1 MLVVDFTTQAMQ
13 NNALKGRQCIPLNT
27 KSCKQNHTVMDKTQD
42 IIARWTA
49 LQPLSDRDKEMLS
62 RRFTIDFNYNS
73 NHIEGNTLTYGQT
86 EILLLFGKIV
96 GEADVQDVQEMTASN
111 VGLKMM
117 KEEADL
123 KNVPLTQNFIRT
135 LHKTLLR
142 QDYTVYRNLPG
153 GQTTSYVI
161 HAGQYKTRPNSVIT
175 RYGDRFEYASPEE
188 TPALM
193 TDLVD
198 WYNEAEQSGKYTPI
212 ELAAIFHYRYIR
224 IHPFEDGNGRIARL
238 MVNYILSRHDYPMIV
253 VRSRK
258 KNDYLEAL
266 HKTDL
271 TVGSSPSLGAH
282 ASKRDIQQFLTYFT
296 NLFVEEVTY
305 NIRFLTE
312 RGDNVWWFDGERVNF
327 RSNSTSKILNLMFA
341 VPDITIQKLS
351 QEVGINVAAVNKQL
365 KQLTT
370 KGYIERVEK
379 DGTWRLIITPSV

>member
-1 MLVVDFTTQAMQ
+1 MKKNT
-13 NNALKGRQCIPLNT
+13 LKGRRYIPFRAKT
-27 KSCKQNHTVMDKTQD
+27 CKNNSMSMDKIQD
-42 IIARWTA
+42 IMARWTA
-49 LQPLSDRDKEMLS
+49 LQPLSDRDREMLS

-86 EILLLFGKIV
+86 EILLLFGKII
-96 GEADVQDVQEMTASN
+96 GEAEVKDVQEMTASN
-111 VGLKMM
+111 LGLKMM
-117 KEEADL
+117 TEESRL
-123 KNVPLTQNFIRT
+123 KDVPMTQNFIRT

-142 QDYTVYRNLPG
+142 EDYTVYLNLPG
-153 GQTTSYVI
+153 GQSTSYVI

-198 WYNEAEQSGKYTPI
+198 WYNEAELSGKYTPI

-238 MVNYILSRHDYPMIV
+238 MVNYILSRHGYPMIV

-258 KNDYLEAL
+258 KNEYLEAL

-271 TVGSSPSLGAH
+271 TVGSEPSLGAH
-282 ASKRDIQQFLTYFT
+282 ASKRGIQQFLTYFT
-296 NLFVEEVTY
+296 NLFIEEVTY

-327 RSNSTSKILNLMFA
+327 RSDSTNKILNLI
-341 VPDITIQKLS
+341 PS
-351 QEVGINVAAVNKQL
+351 
-365 KQLTT
+365 LT
-370 KGYIERVEK
+370 V
-379 DGTWRLIITPSV
+379 

>member
-1 MLVVDFTTQAMQ
+1 MF
-13 NNALKGRQCIPLNT
+13 
-27 KSCKQNHTVMDKTQD
+27 SMDKVQN
-42 IIARWTA
+42 IMEKWRG
-49 LQPLSDRDKEMLS
+49 LQPLSDRDREMLS
-62 RRFTIDFNYNS
+62 RRFSIDFNYNS
-73 NHIEGNTLTYGQT
+73 NHIEGNMLTYGQT
-86 EILLLFGKIV
+86 EILLLFGKVV
-96 GEADVQDVQEMTASN
+96 GEAEVKDVQEMAASN

-117 KEEADL
+117 TEESQL
-123 KNVPLTQNFIRT
+123 KSHPLTQNFIRV

-142 QDYTVYRNLPG
+142 EDYTVYRNLPC

-198 WYNEAEQSGKYTPI
+198 WYNEAEQSGRFSPI

-238 MVNYILSRHDYPMIV
+238 MVNYILSRHGYPMIV
-253 VRSRK
+253 VRSRN
-258 KNDYLEAL
+258 KNAYLEAL

-271 TVGSSPSLGAH
+271 TVGATPSLGAH

-296 NLFVEEVTY
+296 HLFVDEVTY

-312 RGDNVWWFDGERVNF
+312 RGEDIWWFDGEKVTF
-327 RSNSTSKILNLMFA
+327 RSESTSKILNMMLAM
-341 VPDITIQKLS
+341 PDVTIQKLS
-351 QEVGINVAAVNKQL
+351 EEVGINTAAVNKHI
-365 KQLTT
+365 KQLTQ
-370 KGYIERVEK
+370 KGFVERTEK
-379 DGTWRLIITPSV
+379 DGTWRLVITPSITTN

>member
-1 MLVVDFTTQAMQ
+1 M
-13 NNALKGRQCIPLNT
+13 K
-27 KSCKQNHTVMDKTQD
+27 KDKIQE
-42 IIARWTA
+42 IMARWTA
-49 LQPLSDRDKEMLS
+49 LQPLSARDRDMLS

-96 GEADVQDVQEMTASN
+96 GEAEVKDVQEMTASN

-117 KEEADL
+117 TEEASI
-123 KNVPLTQNFIRT
+123 KEVPLTQNFIRT

-142 QDYTVYRNLPG
+142 EDYTVYYNLPG
-153 GQTTSYVI
+153 GQPTSYVI
-161 HAGQYKTRPNSVIT
+161 HAGLYKTRPNSVIT
-175 RYGDRFEYASPEE
+175 RYGDRFEYASPED
-188 TPALM
+188 TPSLM
-193 TDLVD
+193 SDLVD
-198 WYNEAEQSGKYTPI
+198 WYNKAELSGKYTPI

-238 MVNYILSRHDYPMIV
+238 MVNYILSRHGYPMIV

-258 KNDYLEAL
+258 KNEYLEAL

-271 TVGSSPSLGAH
+271 TVGPEPYFGAN

-296 NLFVEEVTY
+296 NLFIEEVTY

-327 RSNSTSKILNLMFA
+327 RSNSTNKILNLMYA
-341 VPDITIQKLS
+341 IPNITIQRLS
-351 QEVGINVAAVNKQL
+351 EEVGINIAAVNKQL

-370 KGYIERVEK
+370 KGYIQRVEK
-379 DGTWRLIITPSV
+379 DDTWRLIITPSV